1 MMAGMLFVFALIL
14 FAAVYQLVD
23 LQQKKTVELQTKEA
37 QLSTQQS
44 LLIDQEAEL
53 KDKEELLAATT
64 LALQQQQQELDE
76 NRTALTSAQ
85 ESLSLQQS
93 KIEEQAALLAAQQA
107 QIDKLVGLR
116 SQIIEDLRD
125 NLSNVGQRVTVDRK
139 TGAVTFESSVLFDTG
154 KNEIKDAGK
163 AALNSCI
170 PVYIHTLLSD
180 EYRDYVGEII
190 VEGHTDTTGQYLNN
204 LALSQQRALAVA
216 TYCLSDEMTGLSDAD
231 KETFKS
237 ILTANG
243 RADADPIY
251 NADGTVNMD
260 ASRRVVIKF
269 RMKDSDMIDQMSAI
283 LEGSAQGNNVGRFMK
298 ILAILALVAT
308 IAGAGAVLY
317 GINTLAPQVVQT
329 AANVTEAQSVADTF
343 DDMVTRLENGTF
355 GGRIFGRTDDLRA
368 EDCAFVTY
376 TVRLQNK
383 GFFPAEWIS
392 MELIEPKDGDV
403 LALPDDSRHALA
415 AGSVGDMQLTVLRR
429 TDEEEQADTART
441 LRVTCYVFG
450 RKIVFD
456 VSVA

>member
-1 MMAGMLFVFALIL
+1 MRPGKKTRQRGGDNSYWTSYSDMMAGMLFVFALIL

-64 LALQQQQQELDE
+64 LALQQQQEELDE

-85 ESLSLQQS
+85 ESLSLQQT

-125 NLSNVGQRVTVDRK
+125 NLSDVGQRVTVDRK

-190 VEGHTDTTGQYLNN
+190 IEGHTDTTGTYLNN

-216 TYCLSDEMTGLSDAD
+216 TYCLSDEMTGLSYAD

-243 RADADPIY
+243 RADSDPVY

-283 LEGSAQGNNVGRFMK
+283 LEGTTQG
-298 ILAILALVAT
+298 
-308 IAGAGAVLY
+308 
-317 GINTLAPQVVQT
+317 
-329 AANVTEAQSVADTF
+329 E
-343 DDMVTRLENGTF
+343 
-355 GGRIFGRTDDLRA
+355 
-368 EDCAFVTY
+368 
-376 TVRLQNK
+376 
-383 GFFPAEWIS
+383 
-392 MELIEPKDGDV
+392 
-403 LALPDDSRHALA
+403 
-415 AGSVGDMQLTVLRR
+415 
-429 TDEEEQADTART
+429 
-441 LRVTCYVFG
+441 
-450 RKIVFD
+450 
-456 VSVA
+456 